1 MLKHCWFSSI
11 RCASVQISDMS
22 LGVNIIGGKVSVA
35 SINGAGW
42 FWECSETLAG
52 VLGGSAP

>member
-1 MLKHCWFSSI
+1 
-11 RCASVQISDMS
+11 MS